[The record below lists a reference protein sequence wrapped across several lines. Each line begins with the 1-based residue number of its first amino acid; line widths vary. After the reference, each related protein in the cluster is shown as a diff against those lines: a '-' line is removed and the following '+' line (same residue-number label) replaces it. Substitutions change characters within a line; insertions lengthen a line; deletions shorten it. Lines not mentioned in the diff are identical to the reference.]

1 MKVAIL
7 GASGVVG
14 REMLRTLERRSFPVD
29 ELVPLASPRSEGT
42 RLEFAGDEVTV
53 RAVSDESFEG
63 VDVALFSP
71 GATVS
76 RQWAPKAVKA
86 GAVVVDNS
94 SGFRM
99 ELDVPL
105 VIPEINAQEIERHKG
120 IIANP
125 NCTAITALMAVA
137 PLRSLAGLE
146 RLVISSYQSVSGMGA
161 AGIDELIEQVEKLS
175 GRERELLAPDPDS
188 LPAGDVFGRT
198 IAYNVLPRGGTF
210 DPDGWTTEETK
221 LVGESKKILGLPKL
235 DVAATVV
242 RVPVMTGH
250 SVSVLAEFSGDVS
263 PDDARQALRSAEG
276 VEVIDDPYTDR
287 FPTPLDAAGRDE
299 VLVGRIR
306 QADRPNSLLL
316 FACGD
321 NLRKGAALNAVQI
334 AERLSGSTSA

>member
-1 MKVAIL
+1 VRVAIL

-29 ELVPLASPRSEGT
+29 ELIPLASPRSEGKK
-42 RLEFAGDEVTV
+42 LAFAGEEVTV
-53 RAVSDESFEG
+53 RAVSDEAFDG

-71 GATVS
+71 GATAS
-76 RQWAPKAVKA
+76 RQWAPRAVEA

-94 SGFRM
+94 SAFRM
-99 ELDVPL
+99 DLDVPL
-105 VIPEINAQEIERHKG
+105 VIPEINGDDIARHKG
-120 IIANP
+120 IVANP

-137 PLRSLAGLE
+137 PLRALAKLE

-161 AGIDELIEQVEKLS
+161 RGVDELLEQVEKLS
-175 GRERELLAPDPDS
+175 GRERDLLAPDVDS
-188 LPAGDVFGRT
+188 LPSGDVFGRT
-198 IAYNVLPRGGTF
+198 IAYNVLPRAGSF

-221 LVGESKKILGLPKL
+221 LVAESKKILGLPKL
-235 DVAATVV
+235 EVAATVV

-250 SVSVLAEFSGDVS
+250 SVSILAELSEDVT
-263 PDDARQALRSAEG
+263 PEEARRALRGTSG
-276 VEVIDDPYTDR
+276 VEVIDDPYQDR

-299 VLVGRIR
+299 ILVGRIR
-306 QADRPNSLLL
+306 QADRPNALLL

-334 AERLSGSTSA
+334 AERLTP